1 MARPRI
7 YLTGRVIIEHGEQ
20 RLDEHQLSGRQGR
33 LAFVH
38 LAAHPART
46 VCRGDLVSAIWG
58 DQPPAD
64 TEGALNA
71 ILSKLR
77 SALRRAG
84 LSAPETTIDARSGT
98 VALRLPAD
106 TWIDLE
112 EASNAM
118 DEAEGAWR
126 CGDTAGAW
134 ALSNV
139 AIAVARRPFLAD
151 LEAPWIEA
159 RRAALRAILV
169 RALERL
175 AEVSR
180 MNGEPDLAIQY
191 ANEVLV
197 LEPFREPAYQRLMRL
212 HADAGN
218 GAEAVRVFGRCR
230 ELLREEL
237 GTSPSPQT
245 EAVFLEIL
253 RAGAGKPGS
262 LARRP
267 PSTP

>member
-7 YLTGRVIIEHGEQ
+7 YLTGRVLIEHEDQ
-20 RLDEHQLSGRQGR
+20 RLDEHQLPGRQGR

-46 VCRGDLVSAIWG
+46 VCRDDLVSAIWG

-77 SALRRAG
+77 SALRQIG
-84 LSAPETTIDARSGT
+84 LAPPETAIDARSGT

-126 CGDTAGAW
+126 RGDTAGAW

-159 RRAALRAILV
+159 RRATQRAMLV

-175 AEVSR
+175 SEVSR
-180 MNGEPDLAIQY
+180 MNGESDLAIQY
-191 ANEVLV
+191 TNEVLA

-218 GAEAVRVFGRCR
+218 GAEALRVFARCR
-230 ELLREEL
+230 ALMREEL
-237 GTSPSPQT
+237 GASPSPRT

-253 RAGAGKPGS
+253 RAREG
-262 LARRP
+262 
-267 PSTP
+267 